1 MRALVWIVEDTWEAT
16 VAEAAAFLPADA
28 EVTLLHVAP
37 GDVEQLAEGR
47 ATGCSAAGP
56 PPPGPRRAAAR
67 HLRRGRRSTAG
78 RGARALRA
86 RRRGRAPRGR
96 VEREVVAAAEGMD
109 LLVLARDGD
118 HSRLGP
124 HSLGPPAR
132 FVVDHA
138 PCRVLLVWAD
148 APPDVDTIPP
158 LPSTRR
164 PTTARRCRT
173 STRCGPRCAPTTSAR
188 SRTSPGDERLPHAPR
203 ALLHRAARSARRAL
217 RRRPAL
223 RGAVAARC
231 WRRSPR
237 TAAARPGRLRAL
249 DHEREITPRLAPA
262 RAGGRLRRLRRPLRR
277 HARRRPRA
285 PAATCAS
292 SASPTCT

>member
-37 GDVEQLAEGR
+37 GDVEQVAEG
-47 ATGCSAAGP
+47 T
-56 PPPGPRRAAAR
+56 R
-67 HLRRGRRSTAG
+67 HGLLG
-78 RGARALRA
+78 RA
-86 RRRGRAPRGR
+86 RRHPGPPTPPEPLRAISDEAAEALLVEARERFGREAGTERRRGR

-109 LLVLARDGD
+109 ILVLARDGD

-158 LPSTRR
+158 P
-164 PTTARRCRT
+164 PAH
-173 STRCGPRCAPTTSAR
+173 P
-188 SRTSPGDERLPHAPR
+188 PH
-203 ALLHRAARSARRAL
+203 HR
-217 RRRPAL
+217 
-223 RGAVAARC
+223 
-231 WRRSPR
+231 
-237 TAAARPGRLRAL
+237 
-249 DHEREITPRLAPA
+249 
-262 RAGGRLRRLRRPLRR
+262 
-277 HARRRPRA
+277 
-285 PAATCAS
+285 
-292 SASPTCT
+292 